1 MSSLEKCRAYT
12 STTYTTTSAYAIV
25 IRESVNVS
33 VRSKHS
39 KKCILAKKCKAATTT
54 SSTSS
59 TTVSDV

>member
-1 MSSLEKCRAYT
+1 MEKCRAYT

-54 SSTSS
+54 TSSTSS